1 MSHRSRKSPSFDT
14 PPPVPKASA
23 DVRIYGHPVST
34 WTRTAC
40 MTCFEKGIDY
50 VLVPVAYGSAEH
62 VARHPFSR
70 MPILEVGDTRII
82 ETLAITG
89 YLDDAFP
96 GPRLTPE
103 DAVER
108 ANMRMWMGI
117 CGDYLFRDVV
127 RGIPRERPATDKELT
142 TARTALE
149 RAESL
154 VPQSPYLAG
163 GVLTLADLYL
173 APQLFNCREKAPQL
187 LDDLGGLEAWAERI
201 DRRESFQLTRY
212 KAPVRP
218 ATQKTGDSV

>member
-1 MSHRSRKSPSFDT
+1 
-14 PPPVPKASA
+14 
-23 DVRIYGHPVST
+23 
-34 WTRTAC
+34 

-50 VLVPVAYGSAEH
+50 VLVPVAYGSPEH
-62 VARHPFSR
+62 SALHPFGR

-108 ANMRMWMGI
+108 ANMRMWMAI

-127 RGIPRERPATDKELT
+127 RGIPRNRPATDQELT

-173 APQLFNCREKAPQL
+173 APQLFNCREKAPEL
-187 LDDLGGLEAWAERI
+187 LDGLSGLEAWAERI

-212 KAPVRP
+212 KAPGLP
-218 ATQKTGDSV
+218 AAQKTGDSV